1 MTKTPL
7 ESLLEKFESGHS
19 VPPVVLSDADVTT
32 VINLLKKTHFMDLY
46 EMRKEYIESVFF
58 FENETGSIKIE
69 RTREIIEQSSK
80 KSGSGYDIFIIERI
94 DTLTL
99 AAANSLLKLFEEVP
113 SNILI
118 LLTSDTGRDSMI
130 ETLASR
136 VIFISSNIHHT
147 NLSSL
152 LQEKMDLYFDA
163 GDQAPFLSLLANA
176 KSKDKLEKSEYLAI
190 LIALKDRVLSGD
202 IKKPEVIEKIESGI
216 ITLSSTNAN
225 PSWVVDDVMLS
236 L

>member
-7 ESLLEKFESGHS
+7 ASLLEKFESGHS
-19 VPPVVLSDADVTT
+19 IPPVVLSNEDIAT
-32 VINLLKKTHFMDLY
+32 VVNTLKKTNFLDLY
-46 EMRKEYIESVFF
+46 EMRKEYIEGVFF
-58 FENETGSIKIE
+58 FENETGTIKIE

-80 KSGSGYDIFIIERI
+80 RSSSGYDIFIIERI

-113 SNILI
+113 FNILI

-136 VIFISSNIHHT
+136 VIFISSNTHHAT
-147 NLSSL
+147 LDAGIR
-152 LQEKMDLYFDA
+152 EKIDLYFDS
-163 GDQAPFLSLLANA
+163 GDSAPFLSLLA
-176 KSKDKLEKSEYLAI
+176 KEKLEKPEYLNI
-190 LIALKDRVLSGD
+190 LVALKDRVLSGS
-202 IKKPEVIEKIESGI
+202 IKNPYTIQKIESGI

-225 PSWVVDDVMLS
+225 PRWVVDEVVLGM
-236 L
+236 

>member
-7 ESLLEKFESGHS
+7 SSLLEKFESGHS
-19 VPPVVLSDADVTT
+19 IPPVVLSNEDITT
-32 VINLLKKTHFMDLY
+32 VVNTLKKTHFIDLY
-46 EMRKEYIESVFF
+46 EMRKVYIESVFF
-58 FENETGSIKIE
+58 FENETGTIKIE
-69 RTREIIEQSSK
+69 QTRNIIEQSSK

-118 LLTSDTGRDSMI
+118 LLTSDSGREAMI

-147 NLSSL
+147 TLDTNI
-152 LQEKMDLYFDA
+152 EGKIDLYFDA
-163 GDQAPFLSLLANA
+163 GDWAPFLSFLV
-176 KSKDKLEKSEYLAI
+176 KEKLEKQEYLSI
-190 LIALKDRVLSGD
+190 LIALKDRILSGD
-202 IKKPEVIEKIESGI
+202 IRNPHTIRKIESGI

-225 PSWVVDDVMLS
+225 PRWVVDEVVLS
-236 L
+236 M

>member
-1 MTKTPL
+1 MTIPPL
-7 ESLLEKFESGHS
+7 SSLLEKFGSGHS
-19 VPPVVLSDADVTT
+19 IPPVVLSDEDTT
-32 VINLLKKTHFMDLY
+32 IVINTLKKTHFIDLY
-46 EMRKEYIESVFF
+46 EMRKQYVDGVFF
-58 FENETGSIKIE
+58 FENETGTIKIE

-80 KSGSGYDIFIIERI
+80 RSSSGYDIFIIERI

-118 LLTSDTGRDSMI
+118 LLTSDSGRDAMI

-136 VIFISSNIHHT
+136 VIFISSNIRHAV
-147 NLSSL
+147 LDASIR
-152 LQEKMDLYFDA
+152 EKMDLYFNA
-163 GDQAPFLSLLANA
+163 GDTAPFLQFLA
-176 KSKDKLEKSEYLAI
+176 KEKLEKQEYLGI
-190 LIALKDRVLSGD
+190 LVALKERILSGD
-202 IKKPEVIEKIESGI
+202 IKKPDTIRKIESGI

-225 PSWVVDDVMLS
+225 PRWVVDEVILN

>member
-1 MTKTPL
+1 MTTPL
-7 ESLLEKFESGHS
+7 VNLLEKFESGHS
-19 VPPVVLSDADVTT
+19 IPPVVLSDEDVAT
-32 VINLLKKTHFMDLY
+32 VVNTLKKTHFIDLY
-46 EMRKEYIESVFF
+46 EMRKQYIESVFF
-58 FENETGSIKIE
+58 FENETGTIKIE

-80 KSGSGYDIFIIERI
+80 RSSSLYDIFIIERI

-118 LLTSDTGRDSMI
+118 LLTSDSGRDSMI

-136 VIFISSNIHHT
+136 VVFISSNTHHT
-147 NLSSL
+147 TLDTNILS
-152 LQEKMDLYFDA
+152 KIHDYFDA
-163 GDQAPFLSLLANA
+163 GDSAPLLSFLV
-176 KSKDKLEKSEYLAI
+176 KEKLERSEYLAL

-202 IKKPEVIEKIESGI
+202 IRNPETIQKIESGI

-225 PSWVVDDVMLS
+225 PRWVVDEVVLS
-236 L
+236 M

>member
-1 MTKTPL
+1 MTMTPL
-7 ESLLEKFESGHS
+7 SGLLERFESGHS
-19 VPPVVLSDADVTT
+19 IPPVILSDEDVTT
-32 VINLLKKTHFMDLY
+32 VVNTLKKTHFIDLY
-46 EMRKEYIESVFF
+46 EMRKQYVDSVFF
-58 FENETGSIKIE
+58 FENETGTIKIE

-80 KSGSGYDIFIIERI
+80 RSSSGYDIFIIERI

-118 LLTSDTGRDSMI
+118 LLTSDSGRESMI

-136 VIFISSNIHHT
+136 VVFISSNTHRPVLDT
-147 NLSSL
+147 NIIS
-152 LQEKMDLYFDA
+152 KIDDYFDA
-163 GDQAPFLSLLANA
+163 GDSAPLLSYLAT
-176 KSKDKLEKSEYLAI
+176 SKLEKPEYLGI
-190 LIALKDRVLSGD
+190 LIALKDRILSGD
-202 IKKPEVIEKIESGI
+202 IKNPDTIGKIESGI

-225 PSWVVDDVMLS
+225 PRWVVDEVVLG

>member
-7 ESLLEKFESGHS
+7 VNLLETFESGHS
-19 VPPVVLSDADVTT
+19 IPPVVLSDEDVTI
-32 VINLLKKTHFMDLY
+32 VINTLKKTYFIDLY
-46 EMRKEYIESVFF
+46 AMRKEYIDGVFF
-58 FENETGSIKIE
+58 FENETGTIKIE
-69 RTREIIEQSSK
+69 QTRAIIEQSSK
-80 KSGSGYDIFIIERI
+80 RSSSGYDIFIIERI

-136 VIFISSNIHHT
+136 VMFVSSNIHHII
-147 NLSSL
+147 LDASIR
-152 LQEKMDLYFDA
+152 EKIDAYFDFWDTA
-163 GDQAPFLSLLANA
+163 VLLSFLV
-176 KSKDKLEKSEYLAI
+176 KEKLEKAEYLAI

-202 IKKPEVIEKIESGI
+202 ITKLATIEKIESAI

-225 PSWVVDDVMLS
+225 PRWVVDEVVLAM
-236 L
+236 

>member
-7 ESLLEKFESGHS
+7 ASLLEKFESGHS
-19 VPPVVLSDADVTT
+19 IPPVVLSNEDVTT
-32 VINLLKKTHFMDLY
+32 VVNTLKKTHFLDLY
-46 EMRKEYIESVFF
+46 EMRKEYIDGVFF
-58 FENETGSIKIE
+58 FENETGVIKIE
-69 RTREIIEQSSK
+69 QTRNIIEQSSK
-80 KSGSGYDIFIIERI
+80 RSSSGYDIFIIERI

-118 LLTSDTGRDSMI
+118 LLTSDSGREAMI

-136 VIFISSNIHHT
+136 VIFISSNILHT
-147 NLSSL
+147 SL
-152 LQEKMDLYFDA
+152 DSNIREKINDYFDA
-163 GDQAPFLSLLANA
+163 GDSAPFLSFLA
-176 KSKDKLEKSEYLAI
+176 KEKLEKGEYLAI

-202 IKKPEVIEKIESGI
+202 IKNLETIEKIESGI

-225 PSWVVDDVMLS
+225 PRWVVDEVIL
-236 L
+236 LI

>member
-1 MTKTPL
+1 MTNT
-7 ESLLEKFESGHS
+7 SLAHLLSKFESGDS
-19 VPPVVLSDADVTT
+19 IPPLVLSDGVVVST
-32 VINLLKKTHFMDLY
+32 INSLKNTHFLDLF
-46 EMRKEYIESVFF
+46 EMRKEYIDGVFF
-58 FENETGSIKIE
+58 FENETGTIKIE

-80 KSGSGYDIFIIERI
+80 KSGSRYDIFIIERI

-118 LLTSDTGRDSMI
+118 LLTSDSGRDVMI

-147 NLSSL
+147 ALDAGIR
-152 LQEKMDLYFDA
+152 EKIDAYFDA
-163 GDQAPFLSLLANA
+163 GDQVPLLSFLVSA
-176 KSKDKLEKSEYLAI
+176 KLEKPEYLGI
-190 LIALKDRVLSGD
+190 LIALKDRILSGH
-202 IKKPEVIEKIESGI
+202 IKNPDTIQKIESGV

-225 PSWVVDDVMLS
+225 ARWVGDEVVLGM
-236 L
+236 

>member
-7 ESLLEKFESGHS
+7 TNLLEKFESGHS
-19 VPPVVLSDADVTT
+19 IPPVVLSDEDVVM
-32 VINLLKKTHFMDLY
+32 VINSLKKTHFLDLY
-46 EMRKEYIESVFF
+46 EMRKEYIDGVFF
-58 FENETGSIKIE
+58 FENETETIKIE

-80 KSGSGYDIFIIERI
+80 KSNTRYDIFIIERI

-118 LLTSDTGRDSMI
+118 LLTSDRNRDTMI

-136 VIFISSNIHHT
+136 VVFISSNTHHT
-147 NLSSL
+147 VLDAGIL
-152 LQEKMDLYFDA
+152 EKMDAYFDA
-163 GDQAPFLSLLANA
+163 GDPASFLSFLAT
-176 KSKDKLEKSEYLAI
+176 SKLEKAEYLAI
-190 LIALKDRVLSGD
+190 VIALKNRVLSEN
-202 IKKPEVIEKIESGI
+202 IKDPDTIRKIESGI

-225 PSWVVDDVMLS
+225 PRWVVDEIILS
-236 L
+236 I

>member
-7 ESLLEKFESGHS
+7 SSLLEKFESGHS
-19 VPPVVLSDADVTT
+19 IPPVVLSNEDVTT
-32 VINLLKKTHFMDLY
+32 VVNTLRKTHFLDLY
-46 EMRKEYIESVFF
+46 DMRKQYIEGVFF
-58 FENETGSIKIE
+58 FENETGTIKIE

-80 KSGSGYDIFIIERI
+80 KSSSGYDIFIIERI

-118 LLTSDTGRDSMI
+118 LLTSDSGREAMI

-136 VIFISSNIHHT
+136 VIFISSNIHKST
-147 NLSSL
+147 LDADIR
-152 LQEKMDLYFDA
+152 EKMDAYFDA
-163 GDQAPFLSLLANA
+163 GDLAPLLSFLAIS
-176 KSKDKLEKSEYLAI
+176 KLEKSEYLSI
-190 LIALKDRVLSGD
+190 LIALKDRILSGD
-202 IKKPEVIEKIESGI
+202 IRNPDTIRKIESGI

-225 PSWVVDDVMLS
+225 PRWVVDEVVLKM
-236 L
+236 

>member
-1 MTKTPL
+1 MTTTPL
-7 ESLLEKFESGHS
+7 SSLLEKFESGHS
-19 VPPVVLSDADVTT
+19 IPPVVLSNDDVVT
-32 VINLLKKTHFMDLY
+32 VVNTLKKTHFLDLY

-58 FENETGSIKIE
+58 FENETGTIKIE
-69 RTREIIEQSSK
+69 QTRNIIEQSSK

-118 LLTSDTGRDSMI
+118 LLTSDSGREAMI

-136 VIFISSNIHHT
+136 VIFISSNTLHT
-147 NLSSL
+147 SLNSSIR
-152 LQEKMDLYFDA
+152 EKIDAYFDA
-163 GDQAPFLSLLANA
+163 GDSAPFLSFLAT
-176 KSKDKLEKSEYLAI
+176 SKLEKSEYLAI
-190 LIALKDRVLSGD
+190 LVALKDRVLSGD
-202 IKKPEVIEKIESGI
+202 LRKPETIQKIESGI

-225 PSWVVDDVMLS
+225 PRWVVDEVALS

>member
-7 ESLLEKFESGHS
+7 SSLLEKFESGHS
-19 VPPVVLSDADVTT
+19 IPPVVLSNEDVTT
-32 VINLLKKTHFMDLY
+32 VVNTLKKTHFLDLY
-46 EMRKEYIESVFF
+46 DMRKQYIDGVFF
-58 FENETGSIKIE
+58 FENETGTIKIE

-80 KSGSGYDIFIIERI
+80 KSSSGYDIFIIERI

-118 LLTSDTGRDSMI
+118 LLTSDSGREAMI

-136 VIFISSNIHHT
+136 VIFISSNIHKST
-147 NLSSL
+147 LDASIR
-152 LQEKMDLYFDA
+152 EKIDAYFDA
-163 GDQAPFLSLLANA
+163 GDSAPFLSFLAI
-176 KSKDKLEKSEYLAI
+176 SKLEKSEYLGI
-190 LIALKDRVLSGD
+190 LIALKDRILSGD
-202 IKKPEVIEKIESGI
+202 IRNPDTMRKIESGI

-225 PSWVVDDVMLS
+225 PRWVVDEVVLKM
-236 L
+236 

>member
-7 ESLLEKFESGHS
+7 TSLLEKFESGHS
-19 VPPVVLSDADVTT
+19 IPPIVLSDNDVVT
-32 VINLLKKTHFMDLY
+32 VVNSLKKTHFLDLY

-58 FENETGSIKIE
+58 FENETGVIKIE
-69 RTREIIEQSSK
+69 QTRNIIEQSSK

-118 LLTSDTGRDSMI
+118 LLTSDSGREAMI

-136 VIFISSNIHHT
+136 VVFISSNILHT
-147 NLSSL
+147 SLDSSI
-152 LQEKMDLYFDA
+152 QEKIDDYFRV
-163 GDQAPFLSLLANA
+163 GDSAPFLSFLA
-176 KSKDKLEKSEYLAI
+176 KEKLEKSEYLAI
-190 LIALKDRVLSGD
+190 LIALKNQVLSGD
-202 IKKPEVIEKIESGI
+202 IKNNKTIEKIESGI

-225 PSWVVDDVMLS
+225 PRWVVDEVVLS

>member
-7 ESLLEKFESGHS
+7 SSLLEKFESGHS
-19 VPPVVLSDADVTT
+19 IPPVVLSNEDVTIVVNT
-32 VINLLKKTHFMDLY
+32 LKKTHFIDLY
-46 EMRKEYIESVFF
+46 EMRKEYVEGVFF
-58 FENETGSIKIE
+58 FENETGIIKID

-80 KSGSGYDIFIIERI
+80 KSSFGYDIFIIEGI

-118 LLTSDTGRDSMI
+118 LLTSDGGRESMI

-136 VIFISSNIHHT
+136 VIFISSNIHHSI
-147 NLSSL
+147 LDAGIR
-152 LQEKMDLYFDA
+152 EKIDTYFDA
-163 GDQAPFLSLLANA
+163 GDSAPFLSFLV
-176 KSKDKLEKSEYLAI
+176 KEKLEKAEYLGI
-190 LIALKDRVLSGD
+190 LIALKERVLSGD
-202 IKKPEVIEKIESGI
+202 IRNPDTIRRIETGI

-225 PSWVVDDVMLS
+225 PRWVVDEVVLGM
-236 L
+236 

>member
-7 ESLLEKFESGHS
+7 TSLLEKFESGHS
-19 VPPVVLSDADVTT
+19 IPPIVLSNNDIVTVVNT
-32 VINLLKKTHFMDLY
+32 LKKTHFFDLY

-58 FENETGSIKIE
+58 FENETGIIKIE
-69 RTREIIEQSSK
+69 QTRNIIEQSFK

-118 LLTSDTGRDSMI
+118 LLTSDSGREAMI

-136 VIFISSNIHHT
+136 VVFISSNILHT
-147 NLSSL
+147 SLDSSI
-152 LQEKMDLYFDA
+152 QEKIDDYFRA
-163 GDQAPFLSLLANA
+163 GDNAPFLSFLA
-176 KSKDKLEKSEYLAI
+176 KEKLEKSEYLAI

-202 IKKPEVIEKIESGI
+202 IKNNKTIEKIESGI

-225 PSWVVDDVMLS
+225 PRWVVDEVIFS